1 MTMTLELTPE
11 VQAGLLAQA
20 QQSGLTLEAYA
31 EKVLRERVCEQSS
44 PALTRSQTA
53 GQRIRELRKG
63 VTLVGLSIR
72 DMIEDGRE

>member
-1 MTMTLELTPE
+1 MTMKLELTPE

-20 QQSGLTLEAYA
+20 EENGMTLEAYA
-31 EKVLRERVCEQSS
+31 EKVLRERVSERSDH
-44 PALTRSQTA
+44 ALTRSQMA

-63 VTLVGLSIR
+63 AVLGGASIQ

>member
-1 MTMTLELTPE
+1 MTVKLELTPE

-20 QQSGLTLEAYA
+20 QQNGLSLEAYA
-31 EKVLRERVCEQSS
+31 EKVLRERVYERSD
-44 PALTRSQTA
+44 PALTRSQAA

-63 VTLVGLSIR
+63 VTLGSLSIR

>member
-20 QQSGLTLEAYA
+20 QQNGLTVEAYA
-31 EKVLRERVCEQSS
+31 AKVLRERVCQPSN
-44 PALTRSQTA
+44 PALMRSQTD

-63 VTLVGLSIR
+63 VTLGGLSIR